1 MFLKLVGSRGQIF
14 GRSDRRLILGG
25 PIVRQTYPVVIDF
38 LLKQIAYAT
47 LVLNIMVAF
56 VQVS

>member
-1 MFLKLVGSRGQIF
+1 MTILFTVYL
-14 GRSDRRLILGG
+14 GRSDRSLILGG
-25 PIVRQTYPVVIDF
+25 PIVRQTCPVVIDF